1 MSLAQ
6 DITRRLGGD
15 WHGTYGAVP
24 GPGHSRHDRSL
35 TIRDHSSNPEDVFI
49 KSFAGD
55 DELAIKQEWRRQ
67 GLLPRASRLSTIRPS
82 SRVRVRAAVAY
93 PAAAEAHGVTAKRV
107 LDLHRWPIF
116 LAGKDGQ

>member
-1 MSLAQ
+1 MQRWWASLHQGRPKRPIHPARSAGVASPIQGSKHLASRRRSLVSLAK

-24 GPGHSRHDRSL
+24 GPGHSRRDRSL
-35 TIRDHSSNPEDVFI
+35 TIRDHSSSPDDVFI

-67 GLLPRASRLSTIRPS
+67 DLLPRTSRLPTI
-82 SRVRVRAAVAY
+82 
-93 PAAAEAHGVTAKRV
+93 K
-107 LDLHRWPIF
+107 
-116 LAGKDGQ
+116 